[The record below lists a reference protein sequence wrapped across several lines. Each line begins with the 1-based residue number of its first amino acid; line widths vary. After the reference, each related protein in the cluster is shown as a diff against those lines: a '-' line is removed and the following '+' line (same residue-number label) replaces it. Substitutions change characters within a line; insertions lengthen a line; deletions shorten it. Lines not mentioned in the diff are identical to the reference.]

1 MVRSLLIGLVLLSV
15 TASAQMT
22 TGRLTTS
29 FYGFEG
35 RDTALAKVLYLRA
48 YENVYLN
55 AATEN
60 YSFNMNAMVSND
72 FGTALVTDPE
82 LRVNSFLLKIKNIGG
97 FADIT
102 AGRQFVFAGVGSGLI
117 DGLSGTAKLMDNTL
131 AVTGYGGSNVIQSR
145 DIRKN
150 YIGTNGLFGGQITYA
165 PIEDGSVGLSYMNKR
180 WQRKPYTSTRMDSL
194 FRPYEIVINS
204 RPNEEELASL
214 DLEYEHEQQYSFQ
227 AKTDFDFRTEE
238 LSKIQTFARVGVMKD
253 LNVTAEYIYRQPRV
267 AYNSIFSVF
276 NVNSTKE
283 VEGGLE
289 YRPLAKTFLFARF
302 ANVAYVD
309 DNSQRLVVGGTYDV
323 ISATYTQNFGYA
335 GELNGISVQAVYPMM
350 ERTLTPM
357 CALGYA
363 TYKMDKADPAS
374 NVVNATL
381 GAVYRPMQKLS
392 TDLQVQWM
400 SNPQYSSDMR
410 IFLKI
415 NYWFSEQL
423 GLLD

>member
-1 MVRSLLIGLVLLSV
+1 MVRSLLFGLVLLSV
-15 TASAQMT
+15 SATAQMT

-72 FGTALVTDPE
+72 FGSALETDPE
-82 LRVNSFLLKIKNIGG
+82 LRVNSFLLKLKNIGG
-97 FADIT
+97 IADLT

-117 DGLSGTAKLMDNTL
+117 DGLSGTARLMDNTISIS
-131 AVTGYGGSNVIQSR
+131 GYGGSNVIHSR

-150 YIGTNGLFGGQITYA
+150 YIGTNGLFGGQIVFA
-165 PIEDGSVGLSYMNKR
+165 PVEDGSIGVSYMNKR
-180 WQRKPYTSTRMDSL
+180 WQRKPYTSTRLDSL

-214 DLEYEHEQQYSFQ
+214 DIEYEHEQLYSIQ
-227 AKTDFDFRTEE
+227 AKTDFDFHTEE
-238 LSKIQTFARVGVMKD
+238 LSKIQTFARVGVMKE

-276 NVNSTKE
+276 NMNSTKE

-289 YRPLAKTFLFARF
+289 YRPSASSFLFARF

-309 DNSQRLVVGGTYDV
+309 DNSQRLVVGGTLDMV
-323 ISATYTQNFGYA
+323 SATYTQNFGYA

-363 TYKMDKADPAS
+363 TYKQDKDDAAS
-374 NVVNATL
+374 NVVNATV

-392 TDLQVQWM
+392 TDLQLQWM
-400 SNPQYSSDMR
+400 SNPLYKSDMR
-410 IFLKI
+410 LFIKI

-423 GLLD
+423 GLVD